1 MITVFYDGLCGLCSR
16 EIAFYRRLSPRAP
29 IAWCDIARDP
39 APLEQRGISQ
49 ADGLYFL
56 HAEDSAGHMHVGLD
70 AFVLI
75 WRHFTGWRLLA
86 DFVRL
91 PGIRPAADR
100 LYRWFAAYRFK
111 RLGHCQAALDRA
123 APAKQNQPVYS

>member
-16 EIAFYRRLSPRAP
+16 EIAYYRRLSPRAP
-29 IAWCDIARDP
+29 IAWHDIARDP
-39 APLEQRGISQ
+39 APLEARGISQ

-56 HAEDSAGHMHVGLD
+56 HAEDASGQMHIGLD

-75 WRHFTGWRLLA
+75 WRQLAGWRLLA
-86 DFVRL
+86 AFVRL
-91 PGIRPAADR
+91 PGMHGTADR

-123 APAKQNQPVYS
+123 APGKKGEPAYS